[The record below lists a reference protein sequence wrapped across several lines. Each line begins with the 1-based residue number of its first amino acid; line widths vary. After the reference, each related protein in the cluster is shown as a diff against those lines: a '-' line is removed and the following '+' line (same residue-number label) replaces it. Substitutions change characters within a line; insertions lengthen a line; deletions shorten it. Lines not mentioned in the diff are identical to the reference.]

1 VQQFDVG
8 KKWEWVDLLKDFI
21 YLRSEMSY
29 LFALLACSFCSI
41 TTIAKG
47 IIPLLKCCMPPMSFL
62 GGGGGNWANK
72 MGTAI
77 SAGGTQNMGAQKA
90 GCRRHIR
97 REPDTRQLLVNNH
110 AFSQNP
116 LFIIIFLPN
125 K

>member
-62 GGGGGNWANK
+62 GGGGGS
-72 MGTAI
+72 GP
-77 SAGGTQNMGAQKA
+77 QKRA
-90 GCRRHIR
+90 R
-97 REPDTRQLLVNNH
+97 PFRQVELKIWVLKRQV
-110 AFSQNP
+110 AAATSDESQIP
-116 LFIIIFLPN
+116 GSY
-125 K
+125 